1 MIREAVILAGGFGT
15 RLRSVVNDVPK
26 SMAPVRNIPFLS
38 YVLEE
43 LNRNNFSKAVLAV
56 GYKHDVIKS
65 YFGNNYRDM
74 KLVYSVEKE
83 PLGTGGAIAL
93 AAKNI
98 DSVSFFI
105 FNGDTYFNVDFIRM
119 EKLFVSEKSD
129 ILVALKEMRNFDRYG
144 NVSIQ
149 GNKIIS
155 FNEKQFCIKGFI
167 NGGIYLVNRKWFIDK
182 SLSEVFSLEKEI
194 LEKAAGKE
202 KISAYVSDGYFI
214 DIGIPEDYERA
225 SMELPAIDPSNSY

>member
-15 RLRSVVNDVPK
+15 RLRSVVNDIPK
-26 SMAPVRNIPFLS
+26 PMAPVRNMPFLS

-43 LNRNNFSKAVLAV
+43 LRRSSFSKAVIAV
-56 GYKHDVIKS
+56 GYKHEVIKS
-65 YFGNNYRDM
+65 YFGNSYSGIE
-74 KLVYSVEKE
+74 LVYSVEKE

-93 AAKNI
+93 AVKNI
-98 DSVSFFI
+98 DSENFFI
-105 FNGDTYFNVDFIRM
+105 INGDTYFSVDFDRM
-119 EKLFVSEKSD
+119 EKLFVSEKPD
-129 ILVALKEMRNFDRYG
+129 ILVALKEMSSFDRYG

-149 GNKIIS
+149 GNKVIS
-155 FNEKQFCIKGFI
+155 FNEKQFCKKGFI

-182 SLSEVFSLEKEI
+182 SSSKVFSLEKEI

-202 KISAYVSDGYFI
+202 RISAYVSDGYFI

-225 SMELPAIDPSNSY
+225 SRELPEIDHQE